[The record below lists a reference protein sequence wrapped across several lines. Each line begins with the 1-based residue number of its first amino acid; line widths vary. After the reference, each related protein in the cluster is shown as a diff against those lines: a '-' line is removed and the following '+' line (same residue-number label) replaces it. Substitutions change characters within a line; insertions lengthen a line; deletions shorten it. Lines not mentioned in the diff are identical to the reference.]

1 MRQVLAESQM
11 YPYLM
16 KNARARLTQ
25 ARDTANIAGLP
36 GQQLVNLG
44 GKMWCLFPWTG
55 SYAFLAL
62 ERLLRIKCAKR
73 LNLRGFN
80 SARPYFME
88 FAMDAS
94 AVEFFQ
100 ILKEEAAK
108 DFDPLELLYPKEV
121 LVFDKYD
128 EYLPDALVRKEFAQ
142 SILDI
147 DEMKKC
153 VARMSDGQHVNK

>member
-1 MRQVLAESQM
+1 
-11 YPYLM
+11 
-16 KNARARLTQ
+16 
-25 ARDTANIAGLP
+25 
-36 GQQLVNLG
+36 
-44 GKMWCLFPWTG
+44 
-55 SYAFLAL
+55 
-62 ERLLRIKCAKR
+62 
-73 LNLRGFN
+73 
-80 SARPYFME
+80 
-88 FAMDAS
+88 MDAS

>member
-1 MRQVLAESQM
+1 
-11 YPYLM
+11 
-16 KNARARLTQ
+16 
-25 ARDTANIAGLP
+25 
-36 GQQLVNLG
+36 
-44 GKMWCLFPWTG
+44 
-55 SYAFLAL
+55 
-62 ERLLRIKCAKR
+62 
-73 LNLRGFN
+73 
-80 SARPYFME
+80 
-88 FAMDAS
+88 MDAG

>member
-1 MRQVLAESQM
+1 
-11 YPYLM
+11 
-16 KNARARLTQ
+16 
-25 ARDTANIAGLP
+25 
-36 GQQLVNLG
+36 
-44 GKMWCLFPWTG
+44 
-55 SYAFLAL
+55 
-62 ERLLRIKCAKR
+62 
-73 LNLRGFN
+73 
-80 SARPYFME
+80 
-88 FAMDAS
+88 MDAG

-121 LVFDKYD
+121 PVFDKYD

>member
-1 MRQVLAESQM
+1 
-11 YPYLM
+11 
-16 KNARARLTQ
+16 
-25 ARDTANIAGLP
+25 
-36 GQQLVNLG
+36 
-44 GKMWCLFPWTG
+44 
-55 SYAFLAL
+55 
-62 ERLLRIKCAKR
+62 
-73 LNLRGFN
+73 
-80 SARPYFME
+80 
-88 FAMDAS
+88 MDAS

-121 LVFDKYD
+121 PVFDKYD